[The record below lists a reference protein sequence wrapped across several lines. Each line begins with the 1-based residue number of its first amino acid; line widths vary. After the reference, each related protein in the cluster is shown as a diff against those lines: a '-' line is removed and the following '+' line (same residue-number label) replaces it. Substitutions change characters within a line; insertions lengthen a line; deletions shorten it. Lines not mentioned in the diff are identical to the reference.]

1 MRITVPTRLNSI
13 GRKPPSLL
21 ALALPFLLSACTL
34 SGLMA
39 LAMTPLRAH
48 AEANHLL
55 IYTVD
60 VEGGQA
66 TLFVAPGGGS
76 LLVDTGWPGNIHLVL
91 GFTAP
96 RDFIFRGELD
106 DLKARNRNLSLTV
119 TMSRPGDEPWSGPHR
134 AR

>member
-1 MRITVPTRLNSI
+1 LKIGDQVEIEAPNGTFIFPETEANSI
-13 GRKPPSLL
+13 VLVG
-21 ALALPFLLSACTL
+21 A
-34 SGLMA
+34 GVGV
-39 LAMTPLRAH
+39 TPMMSITRYL
-48 AEANHLL
+48 
-55 IYTVD
+55 T
-60 VEGGQA
+60 
-66 TLFVAPGGGS
+66 
-76 LLVDTGWPGNIHLVL
+76 DTGWPGNIHLVL